1 MDRKL
6 KEMVSRTGPNS
17 YRLVQPWGPPW
28 PPHCTPPPPRPPPST
43 IKTYKWSTKQRR
55 RLCVQTENRLA
66 QTPPWGRIPSRDV
79 IHLSVRRVIQP
90 YCRSPVNKRA
100 AHDAVCAVHNLV
112 CTVHICT
119 SWYARL
125 HNVLPQ
131 CAAAIRLRNVSPAL
145 KGLCIVGFEQEQ

>member
-1 MDRKL
+1 M